1 MGLHV
6 NIHQARREVT
16 IALHGEFRKGEFD
29 QLREILSHFMRRG
42 CRTFIL
48 DFSQTAPLGP
58 GTRRTLRNLMGGAG
72 LSSARTLRN
81 CAIRLL
87 ADTPAA
93 RPQTGCGEPL
103 FSVAS

>member
-1 MGLHV
+1 MGLHA

-16 IALHGEFRKGEFD
+16 IALHGEFRAGEFD
-29 QLREILSHFMRRG
+29 QLRAILSHFRRRG

-48 DFSQTAPLGP
+48 DFSRTAPLGP
-58 GTRRTLRNLMGGAG
+58 GVRRSLRDLFGGAG
-72 LSSARTLRN
+72 LLPSRTLRN

-87 ADTPAA
+87 AETPAA
-93 RPQTGCGEPL
+93 RPQTGCGEPI